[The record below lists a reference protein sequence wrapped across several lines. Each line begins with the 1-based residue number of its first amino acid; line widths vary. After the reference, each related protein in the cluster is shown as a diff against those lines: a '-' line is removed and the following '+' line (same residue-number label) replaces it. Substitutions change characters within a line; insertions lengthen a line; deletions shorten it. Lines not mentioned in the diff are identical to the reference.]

1 MSPLAR
7 RGLRASLI
15 SAVAIAGIWTA
26 GAADGPIFLSGAAWQ
41 ELSAVGLFFSEGVV
55 AGKDGRLYISDM
67 TPAAVVKENNPGGTI
82 YRYDPVAKSIEVLM
96 QPSGMANGLHVDKR
110 GDLIIAQTADTPA
123 TGGRA
128 IVRRNLGTNAMTV
141 LADSYDGKRLVGPN
155 DVTSDSAGR
164 IYFTDARYGGV
175 EPMESPNAIYR
186 IDLDG
191 KVVQLA
197 TDILRPN
204 GIEVSPNGRRLYVAS
219 FNSPR
224 LRINPAGPSADRFGL
239 VMGGV
244 VAYDLDSSGGIS
256 NGRVLYRND
265 ELGVDGMAVDAEGN
279 LYLALHNGNPQEP
292 KGHVVVVSPDGAQI
306 AKIDLPQNF
315 IPSNLGFGRGGD
327 ASTLYMTT
335 AFKWRLYSIPTNK
348 RGHYFD

>member
-1 MSPLAR
+1 MSPFAR

-15 SAVAIAGIWTA
+15 SAVAVAGMSTA
-26 GAADGPIFLSGAAWQ
+26 FAADGPIFPSGAAWQ
-41 ELSAVGLFFSEGVV
+41 ELSAAGRFFSEGVV
-55 AGKDGRLYISDM
+55 AGKDGRLYVSDM
-67 TPAAVVKENNPGGTI
+67 TPSVVFKENNPGGTI
-82 YRYDPVAKSIEVLM
+82 YRYDPAAKSIETLM
-96 QPSGMANGLHVDKR
+96 QPSGMANGLHIDKR
-110 GDLIIAQTADTPA
+110 GDLIIAQTADTPS

-128 IVRRNLGTNAMTV
+128 IVRRNVATNAMTV

-155 DVTSDSAGR
+155 DVTSDSTGR
-164 IYFTDARYGGV
+164 IYFADARYGGI
-175 EPMESPNAIYR
+175 EPMELPNAVYR

-204 GIEVSPNGRRLYVAS
+204 GIEVSPDGHKLYVAS
-219 FNSPR
+219 FNSQR
-224 LRINPAGPSADRFGL
+224 LRTNPAGPSADRFGL

-244 VAYDLDSSGGIS
+244 VAYELDPAGGIS

-265 ELGVDGMAVDAEGN
+265 ELGVDGMAVDTEGN
-279 LYLALHNGNPQEP
+279 LYLATHNGNPQDP
-292 KGHVVVVSPDGAQI
+292 KGHVVVVSPEGAQI
-306 AKIDLPQNF
+306 AEMDLPQNF
-315 IPSNLGFGRGGD
+315 IPSNLGFGRGPD